1 MAEHIIDFSMERN
14 HRSDVSFRLFIK
26 EDTDLVRKTTLLSVA
41 IQCRNVSGEIIH
53 DYDYEAVIKINGNTL
68 VDDTFYNR
76 SLSASGNYEILQQ
89 RTLTINHDS
98 NGNASATVSA
108 EIKADKIA
116 LISIYQTKGSASF
129 SGALTKIDVS
139 LPFVRDIS
147 VSANRYGL
155 DAGVNMVVGHSS
167 YSLTSVAFTLKG
179 LTRAQADGRYGKP
192 TQADKSDYVRAADGT
207 YSLTLTK
214 TKNLTSLNEIFFD
227 LDSKFA
233 LADNALD
240 SGKTYSYTLVL
251 IAETSASFTFNGSFY
266 VPQKVTSVSCES
278 LIDLKKGD
286 TKQLEYQVIPYNAE
300 EQSVTFLSSN
310 NSVATVDER
319 GRVTAENDGVCFV
332 TVKTVDGEFTAT
344 CTVNVFDKDM
354 FPNLTNVE
362 FLSENVVNKIRS
374 AILFL
379 FNRLTEKG
387 LSVPTLPAILYEGK
401 THPVKQIR
409 SILETI
415 EECCQILK
423 TASNSQY
430 PCSSLPENQSFTK
443 YNTDKQWF
451 LLVNEWINFLNE
463 LNEKT
468 N

>member
-1 MAEHIIDFSMERN
+1 MAEYIIDFSMERN

-26 EDTDLVRKTTLLSVA
+26 EDTDLVRKTTVLSAA

-76 SLSASGNYEILQQ
+76 SLSASGNYETLQQ
-89 RTLTINHDS
+89 RTLTVNHDS

-116 LISIYQTKGSASF
+116 FISIYQTKGSASF

-139 LPFVRDIS
+139 APFVRDIS
-147 VSANRYGL
+147 ASANRYGL
-155 DAGVNMVVGHSS
+155 DAGVNMTVGHSS
-167 YSLTSVAFTLKG
+167 YSLSSVVFTLKG
-179 LTRAQADGRYGKP
+179 LTREQANGRYGAP
-192 TQADKSDYVRAADGT
+192 TQADKSDYVQAADGT
-207 YSLTLTK
+207 YSLILKK

-227 LDSKFA
+227 LDSKFTG
-233 LADNALD
+233 DPLD
-240 SGKTYSYTLVL
+240 SGKTYSYTVL
-251 IAETSASFTFNGSFY
+251 LTAISSATFTFYGSFY
-266 VPQKVTSVSCES
+266 VPQKVTGVSCES
-278 LIDLKKGD
+278 LVELKKGD
-286 TKQLEYQVIPYNAE
+286 THQFEYQVIPYNSE
-300 EQSVTFLSSN
+300 EQSVTFSSSN
-310 NSVATVDER
+310 TAVATVDAL
-319 GRVTAENDGVCFV
+319 GRITAENDGVCVVNV
-332 TVKTVDGEFTAT
+332 TTIDGGFSAS

-354 FPNLTNVE
+354 FPQLNNVE
-362 FLSENVVNKIRS
+362 ILSENVVNKIRS

-379 FNRLTEKG
+379 YSKLTDKG
-387 LSVPTLPAILYEGK
+387 ISVQELPLILYEGK

-409 SILETI
+409 SIIETI
-415 EECCQILK
+415 ESCCQILK
-423 TASNSQY
+423 AASSSHY
-430 PCSSLPENQSFTK
+430 PCSSLPENQTFSK

-468 N
+468 K